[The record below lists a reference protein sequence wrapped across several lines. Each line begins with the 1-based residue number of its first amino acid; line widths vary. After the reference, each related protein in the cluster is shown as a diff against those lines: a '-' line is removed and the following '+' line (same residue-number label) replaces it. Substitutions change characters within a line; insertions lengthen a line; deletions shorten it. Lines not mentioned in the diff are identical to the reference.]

1 MKRFAAVAAVFLAAC
16 PIATAAPVYL
26 RLDSLGAGVTN
37 NSVQFRYDPS
47 QSFTGLGNTFV
58 GQFRMTFDV
67 GGLNQALNSFC
78 IDLTHRV
85 HLNQTYLV
93 NVRNLS
99 EFTPP
104 SLTGEMAYLYNT
116 YGTGVMAN
124 NNQAAALN
132 LALWRLS
139 LGTAG
144 ELTFSMN
151 ATITNAYN
159 AFLTEAALHSSTF
172 GQWLDA
178 AANGNYQSRGQSVM
192 YPPPP
197 GPQGGVVPVPGS
209 LAMLASCGLFGLVGT
224 IRRWKATASLAA

>member
-1 MKRFAAVAAVFLAAC
+1 MKRLAAVAAVLLAAC
-16 PIATAAPVYL
+16 PIASAAPVYL

-37 NSVQFRYDPS
+37 NSVQYRFNPS
-47 QSFTGLGNTFV
+47 QSFTNLGNVFV
-58 GQFRMTFDV
+58 GQFRMTYDV
-67 GGLNQALNSFC
+67 GGLNQALNTFC

-85 HLNQTYLV
+85 NVGQQYLV
-93 NVRNLS
+93 NLRDLS

-116 YGTGVMAN
+116 YGTGVMTN
-124 NNQAAALN
+124 NHQAAALN

-139 LGTAG
+139 LGTDG
-144 ELTFSMN
+144 QLNFSMN

-159 AFLTEAALHSSTF
+159 AFLTEAASHSGTL

-178 AANGNYQSRGQSVM
+178 EANGSHQNRGQSVI

-197 GPQGGVVPVPGS
+197 GQQGGVVPVPGG
-209 LAMLASCGLFGLVGT
+209 LALLASGGLFGLAGT
-224 IRRWKATASLAA
+224 ARRWKSKASLAA